1 MPDSLLRPFPLLV
14 LATVAITAGI
24 IAFTAGA
31 GGGDSMILAWIAAG
45 VAAVYAWRQPAVA
58 AAMAAAPRPAR
69 IAFGVGALALLPQ
82 LALLSVFIVDPKAG
96 VWPAYVWR
104 PIASQHSCVSAYW
117 VAARAATR
125 VPNLY
130 VESVYRPP
138 IVPAAR
144 PVPNLGP
151 FIVDVFEYPPTFLP
165 LPRLLGLVSP
175 DFWTFRRLWFA
186 LNLAGVAVGLV
197 AIGRRL
203 DTRLGTPAV
212 WLTPFALAAPA
223 VVGTLQAGN
232 LQLLVIVIAAV
243 AMLLFER
250 RQHAAGGLL
259 LGYAI
264 ASKLFPGVLLLFLL
278 LRRDWRALGWTAAVG
293 AALVLVTL
301 ADVGWT
307 PFAAFFDNLPK
318 LLSGEAF
325 PGLRNAI
332 ANAIAINESVPG
344 LVFKLGLFGVPDMSF
359 AASKI
364 VGWVYTLVVIGA
376 TAWMAL
382 YARDRAKDPL
392 LWIAILLL
400 ATLRS
405 PFLPFYAVFPPL
417 WLATLIVAVAWRRT
431 SVLWSTIA
439 MAIVLSFTFG
449 TPNAVPPQVNA
460 IATLTHTIAALV
472 LAVMAARLAR
482 EQGPVAVAAPAQL
495 TGSGFSPT
503 PDLSSR
509 PRSH

>member
-1 MPDSLLRPFPLLV
+1 MPESLLRPF
-14 LATVAITAGI
+14 TAPRARDGRDHGRHHRVHGQRRRRRLDDP
-24 IAFTAGA
+24 AP
-31 GGGDSMILAWIAAG
+31 DRPDVAAG
-45 VAAVYAWRQPAVA
+45 AAVYAWRQPAVA
-58 AAMAAAPRPAR
+58 AALAAAPRPAR

-82 LALLSVFIVDPKAG
+82 LALLSVFIVDPTAG
-96 VWPAYVWR
+96 VWPANVWR
-104 PIASQHSCVSAYW
+104 PIQSQHSCVSAYW
-117 VAARAATR
+117 VASRAATR

-138 IVPAAR
+138 IVRTVR

-212 WLTPFALAAPA
+212 WLTPFALASPA

-232 LQLLVIVIAAV
+232 VQLLFIVSAAV

-264 ASKLFPGVLLLFLL
+264 AAKLFPCVLLLFLL

-325 PGLRNAI
+325 PRSGTR
-332 ANAIAINESVPG
+332 SR
-344 LVFKLGLFGVPDMSF
+344 
-359 AASKI
+359 
-364 VGWVYTLVVIGA
+364 T
-376 TAWMAL
+376 
-382 YARDRAKDPL
+382 
-392 LWIAILLL
+392 
-400 ATLRS
+400 RS
-405 PFLPFYAVFPPL
+405 PSTNQFP
-417 WLATLIVAVAWRRT
+417 AWCSSSGSSACPTWASRRRK
-431 SVLWSTIA
+431 SSA
-439 MAIVLSFTFG
+439 G
-449 TPNAVPPQVNA
+449 CTPW
-460 IATLTHTIAALV
+460 
-472 LAVMAARLAR
+472 R
-482 EQGPVAVAAPAQL
+482 
-495 TGSGFSPT
+495 
-503 PDLSSR
+503 
-509 PRSH
+509 